1 MCTEEPLHEGTNASE
16 SESGNI
22 KVRTSRK
29 KASNGKI
36 DFAGIVLALT
46 GFLLVIVFLGLSA
59 KFLGFAV
66 FSIIFG
72 LSYYFSTR
80 NYKYAIA
87 WIAAGFI
94 ILLCHIGN
102 QLL

>member
-1 MCTEEPLHEGTNASE
+1 MCTEEPLHEGANASE
-16 SESGNI
+16 SENWNI
-22 KVRTSRK
+22 KAKTKK

-36 DFAGIVLALT
+36 DCAGIALALT